1 MAFQLNGF
9 NFNPSILDGHCRLI
23 FPWSE
28 VICRA
33 NLGMDL
39 IDVPSAPTCP
49 LGLV

>member
-9 NFNPSILDGHCRLI
+9 NFNPLILDGHCRLI
-23 FPWSE
+23 SSWAD

-39 IDVPSAPTCP
+39 MHVPSAPNSP
-49 LGLV
+49 FDLV